1 MSQQD
6 TRGLAAILVPAILA
20 TAAHAQEAAAAPA
33 KPIAQAKPATNA
45 KPATQGQATPK
56 PVPPGGF
63 ATPGMP
69 ARSAMPQQA
78 TDASGQT
85 SGFSSVFNPA
95 FAFVVDTLADYS
107 DGDGDDGLEL
117 SLRSAELSAKSW
129 IDPDA
134 WAYFVAVA
142 EEEGLAME
150 EAAIHYKGLGDTHTL
165 RIGRFFLDFG
175 KQMQAH
181 VHDLRTVDRPLPLR
195 AYLGSELGGD
205 GVQWDAWTPGGETG
219 ALRWSLGVYGAINS
233 ESEDLED
240 LGIERELGG
249 RKDLGDLAMTAR
261 LTSFMDIGE
270 ESTLQL
276 GASWL
281 GIPSYSAE
289 GGNEEAE
296 DLSQNVVGF
305 DATYGFGADGED
317 KWTFGAEFLFA
328 SGDTTLGLDGGGDL
342 VVDDQGLTGFY
353 LYGDWAFEP
362 NQSVGLQLAEA
373 ELPRLDGEDA
383 SEIDIYYTRHISEYH
398 RVRLAVRQSSIAD
411 EDNFALLVQY
421 TGFVG
426 AHAHGV
432 NW

>member
-195 AYLGSELGGD
+195 TYLGSELGGD

-289 GGNEEAE
+289 GGSEEAE

-317 KWTFGAEFLFA
+317 KWTFGTEFLFA
-328 SGDTTLGLDGGGDL
+328 SGDTTLGLDGGDL

-353 LYGDWAFEP
+353 LYGDWAFDP
-362 NQSVGLQLAEA
+362 KQSVGLQLAEA

>member
-1 MSQQD
+1 MTQHSL
-6 TRGLAAILVPAILA
+6 RGFAALMFPAVLASSLQ
-20 TAAHAQEAAAAPA
+20 AQGAPA
-33 KPIAQAKPATNA
+33 EQAKPTA
-45 KPATQGQATPK
+45 KPKQAIPGQATPMQA
-56 PVPPGGF
+56 PPGGF

-69 ARSAMPQQA
+69 VRSAMPQQGS
-78 TDASGQT
+78 DASGQT

-107 DGDGDDGLEL
+107 DGDGDDGLDL

-134 WAYFVAVA
+134 WAYLVAVA
-142 EEEGLAME
+142 EEEGLGVE

-195 AYLGSELGGD
+195 TYLGSELGGD

-261 LTSFMDIGE
+261 LTSFMDVGE
-270 ESTLQL
+270 DSTLQL

-289 GGNEEAE
+289 GGSEEAE

-317 KWTFGAEFLFA
+317 KWTFGTEFLFA
-328 SGDTTLGLDGGGDL
+328 SGDTTLGLDGLGDL

-353 LYGDWAFEP
+353 LYGDWAFDP
-362 NQSVGLQLAEA
+362 KQSVGLQLAEA

-383 SEIDIYYTRHISEYH
+383 SEIDIYYTRHISEFH

>member
-261 LTSFMDIGE
+261 LTSFMDVGE
-270 ESTLQL
+270 DSTLQL

-317 KWTFGAEFLFA
+317 KWTFGTEFLFA
-328 SGDTTLGLDGGGDL
+328 SGDTTLGLDGGDL

>member
-1 MSQQD
+1 
-6 TRGLAAILVPAILA
+6 
-20 TAAHAQEAAAAPA
+20 
-33 KPIAQAKPATNA
+33 
-45 KPATQGQATPK
+45 
-56 PVPPGGF
+56 
-63 ATPGMP
+63 
-69 ARSAMPQQA
+69 
-78 TDASGQT
+78 
-85 SGFSSVFNPA
+85 
-95 FAFVVDTLADYS
+95 
-107 DGDGDDGLEL
+107 
-117 SLRSAELSAKSW
+117 
-129 IDPDA
+129 
-134 WAYFVAVA
+134 
-142 EEEGLAME
+142 
-150 EAAIHYKGLGDTHTL
+150 
-165 RIGRFFLDFG
+165 
-175 KQMQAH
+175 MQAH

-317 KWTFGAEFLFA
+317 KWTFGTEFLFA

-353 LYGDWAFEP
+353 LYGDWAFDP
-362 NQSVGLQLAEA
+362 KQSVGLQLAEA

-383 SEIDIYYTRHISEYH
+383 SELDIYYTRHISEYH

>member
-289 GGNEEAE
+289 GGSEEAE

-328 SGDTTLGLDGGGDL
+328 SGDTTLGLDGGDL

>member
-1 MSQQD
+1 
-6 TRGLAAILVPAILA
+6 
-20 TAAHAQEAAAAPA
+20 
-33 KPIAQAKPATNA
+33 
-45 KPATQGQATPK
+45 
-56 PVPPGGF
+56 
-63 ATPGMP
+63 
-69 ARSAMPQQA
+69 
-78 TDASGQT
+78 
-85 SGFSSVFNPA
+85 
-95 FAFVVDTLADYS
+95 
-107 DGDGDDGLEL
+107 
-117 SLRSAELSAKSW
+117 
-129 IDPDA
+129 
-134 WAYFVAVA
+134 
-142 EEEGLAME
+142 
-150 EAAIHYKGLGDTHTL
+150 
-165 RIGRFFLDFG
+165 
-175 KQMQAH
+175 

-249 RKDLGDLAMTAR
+249 RKELGDLAMTAR
-261 LTSFMDIGE
+261 LTSFMDVGE
-270 ESTLQL
+270 DSTLQL

-317 KWTFGAEFLFA
+317 KWTFGTEFLFA

-383 SEIDIYYTRHISEYH
+383 SELDIYYTRHISEYH

-411 EDNFALLVQY
+411 EDTFALLVQY

>member
-289 GGNEEAE
+289 GGSEEAE

-317 KWTFGAEFLFA
+317 KWTFGTEFLFA
-328 SGDTTLGLDGGGDL
+328 SGDTTLGLDGGDL

-353 LYGDWAFEP
+353 LYGDWAFDP
-362 NQSVGLQLAEA
+362 KQSVGLQLAEA

>member
-249 RKDLGDLAMTAR
+249 RKELGDLAMTAR

-289 GGNEEAE
+289 GGSEEAE

-317 KWTFGAEFLFA
+317 KWTFGTEFLFA
-328 SGDTTLGLDGGGDL
+328 SGDTTLGLDGGDL

-353 LYGDWAFEP
+353 LYGDWAFDP
-362 NQSVGLQLAEA
+362 KQSVGLQLAEA

>member
-240 LGIERELGG
+240 FGIERELGG
-249 RKDLGDLAMTAR
+249 RKELGDLAMTAR

-289 GGNEEAE
+289 GGSEEAE

-328 SGDTTLGLDGGGDL
+328 SGDTTLGLDGGDL

-353 LYGDWAFEP
+353 LYGDWAFDP
-362 NQSVGLQLAEA
+362 KQSVGLQLAEA

>member
-289 GGNEEAE
+289 GGSEEAE

-328 SGDTTLGLDGGGDL
+328 SGDTTLGLDGGDL

-353 LYGDWAFEP
+353 LYGDWAFDP
-362 NQSVGLQLAEA
+362 KQSVGLQLAEA

>member
-249 RKDLGDLAMTAR
+249 RKELGDLAMTAR
-261 LTSFMDIGE
+261 LTSFMDVGE
-270 ESTLQL
+270 DSTLQL

-289 GGNEEAE
+289 GGSEEAE

-317 KWTFGAEFLFA
+317 KWTFGTEFLFA
-328 SGDTTLGLDGGGDL
+328 SGDTTLGLDGGDL

-353 LYGDWAFEP
+353 LYGDWAFDP
-362 NQSVGLQLAEA
+362 KQSVGLQLAEA

>member
-249 RKDLGDLAMTAR
+249 RKELGDLAMTAR

-289 GGNEEAE
+289 GGSEEAE

-328 SGDTTLGLDGGGDL
+328 SGDTTLGLDGGDL

-353 LYGDWAFEP
+353 LYGDWAFDP
-362 NQSVGLQLAEA
+362 KQSVGLQLAEA

>member
-289 GGNEEAE
+289 GGSEEAE

-317 KWTFGAEFLFA
+317 KWTFGTEFLFA
-328 SGDTTLGLDGGGDL
+328 SGDTTLGLDGGDL

>member
-261 LTSFMDIGE
+261 LTSFMDVGE
-270 ESTLQL
+270 DSTLQL

-317 KWTFGAEFLFA
+317 KWTFGTEFLFA
-328 SGDTTLGLDGGGDL
+328 SGDTTLGLDGGDL

-353 LYGDWAFEP
+353 LYGDWAFDP
-362 NQSVGLQLAEA
+362 KQSVGLQLAEA